1 MASHDPKPPS
11 LSAFGEKASPPTAV
25 ELQRILGPAGPAW
38 TKLAQHVDQTLGPAT
53 EQWNFAGARF
63 GWSLRLRRRDRVILY
78 LIPQAG
84 QFLVG
89 VVLGARAVTEAQ
101 SAGLPADVD
110 AAIAAAPRHAEGTGL
125 RLPVRGE
132 QDLRAVEIL
141 AALKMARR

>member
-1 MASHDPKPPS
+1 MASRDSKPPS

-25 ELQRILGPAGPAW
+25 ELQRLLGPAGPAW
-38 TKLAQHVDQTLGPAT
+38 TKLAHHVDQTYAPAT

-63 GWSLRLRRRDRVILY
+63 GWSLRLRQRDRVILY

-89 VVLGARAVTEAQ
+89 VVLGAQAVAAAQ
-101 SAGLPADVD
+101 SAGLPADVV
-110 AAIAAAPRHAEGTGL
+110 AAIAAAPCHAEGTGL

-132 QDLRAVEIL
+132 QDLPAVEIL